1 MARNKRAAYPALGI
15 PATRTARLTALANVL
30 VLGAT
35 AAFTMPDGTRAI
47 AASKSVAR
55 TVKSAQATTARL
67 VEIATNGSAARSL
80 TGWTSRSHSGGVAV
94 KRVTGLTG
102 PFPVTTGVRISRSGG
117 TGTWAYALTALKS
130 PQTAFTVGK
139 TYTMSGWVRDLAAS
153 GRPIGLL
160 LGNANYQHR
169 PTTTA
174 EYPRF
179 IDTGWHY
186 VSRSF
191 ICTAPG
197 FADTAFYLGLPAS
210 GSFDFQLT
218 GLSVRAAP
226 MPAPARMAVPPST
239 VVSFAG
245 AAGTAPDARTWNY
258 ELGGHGWG
266 NGEAQTY
273 TSRATNVRLDGT
285 GKLRITAR
293 RETFT
298 GPDDITRTFTSA
310 RITTKGKLAVAPGSY
325 VEAPITA
332 PTGAGLW
339 PAFWLLGT
347 DIDKVGWPAS
357 GELDIFEGVGA
368 RPTMAHSA
376 AHMAASDNPKTDF
389 PYGWGEAG
397 GTTDLG
403 EPVDARAHKY
413 GVYFDAGTVRF
424 YIDRRPTMSLWAAD
438 ALATGRTWPFGG
450 PQYMILNV
458 AVSGEVDT
466 TATAFPREMAV
477 GPISIWNTGLPF

>member
-1 MARNKRAAYPALGI
+1 MRAASPALGA
-15 PATRTARLTALANVL
+15 PATRTARLTALANLL

-35 AAFTMPDGTRAI
+35 AALTMPDGTQAV
-47 AASKSVAR
+47 AASTSPAR
-55 TVKSAQATTARL
+55 TVRSAQATTADL
-67 VEIATNGSAARSL
+67 VEIAANGSAATSL
-80 TGWTSRSHSGGVAV
+80 TGWTVRSQSGGVTIN
-94 KRVTGLTG
+94 RVTGLAG
-102 PFPVTTGVRISRSGG
+102 AFPGTTGVRISRSGG

-130 PQTAFTVGK
+130 PQTAFVVGR
-139 TYTMSGWVRDLAAS
+139 TYTMSGWVRDLTGS

-174 EYPRF
+174 EYTKF
-179 IDTGWHY
+179 TDTGWHY
-186 VSRSF
+186 VSRTF
-191 ICTAPG
+191 VCTAPG
-197 FADTAFYLGLPAS
+197 FADTAFYLGLPAN

-218 GLSVRAAP
+218 GLSVRAAA
-226 MPAPARMAVPPST
+226 MPAPARSAAPPST
-239 VVSFAG
+239 VVAFAG

-258 ELGGHGWG
+258 EIGGHGWG

-273 TSRATNVRLDGT
+273 TSRASNVRLDGT

-293 RETFT
+293 RETLT
-298 GPDDITRTFTSA
+298 GPDGVTRKFTSA

-325 VEAPITA
+325 LEASITA
-332 PTGAGLW
+332 PTGTGLW

-347 DIDKVGWPAS
+347 NIDKVGWPAS
-357 GELDIFEGVGA
+357 GELDIFEGVGS

-376 AHMAASDNPKTDF
+376 AHMAAAGNPRADF

-397 GTTDLG
+397 GSTDLG
-403 EPVDARAHKY
+403 EPLDARSHTY
-413 GVYFDAGTVRF
+413 GVYFDAHTVRF
-424 YIDRRPTMSLWAAD
+424 YIDRKPTMTLWAAD
-438 ALATGRTWPFGG
+438 ALATGRTWPFTGS
-450 PQYMILNV
+450 QYVILNV

-466 TATAFPREMAV
+466 SATAFPREMAV